1 MRLKRYPQR
10 IPLILA
16 LAVLAG
22 CMAYSPREQ
31 VGRRHRDFRF
41 IYRVKLPPDST
52 THEWHVFLPLA
63 PTNVKQTI
71 MERVIKSPWSGE
83 IGRDS
88 LYGNIYWHGYY
99 QGAVNDTVMIEVSY
113 RVRRWYY
120 APRAGGGNS
129 SETQAEHL
137 QRWLQGSA
145 RVPVSGPLVDS
156 ILQELP
162 PVTDGTVSKARAVYD
177 YVIDHMEYKKVG
189 TGWGQGDTYWACSA
203 HYGNCTDF
211 HALFLSLARA
221 EGIPAK
227 FEIGFPIP
235 TDRKAGRIAG
245 YHCWVEFY
253 APGSGWFPVDASEAR
268 KHPDR
273 RDLYFGCQPL
283 DRIKFTIGRDL
294 RLGPGHTTGPLN
306 YFIYPHIER
315 DGQLFLDYQKE
326 FYFQDLK

>member
-1 MRLKRYPQR
+1 M
-10 IPLILA
+10 
-16 LAVLAG
+16 
-22 CMAYSPREQ
+22 
-31 VGRRHRDFRF
+31 
-41 IYRVKLPPDST
+41 
-52 THEWHVFLPLA
+52 
-63 PTNVKQTI
+63 
-71 MERVIKSPWSGE
+71 
-83 IGRDS
+83 
-88 LYGNIYWHGYY
+88 
-99 QGAVNDTVMIEVSY
+99 
-113 RVRRWYY
+113 
-120 APRAGGGNS
+120 
-129 SETQAEHL
+129 
-137 QRWLQGSA
+137 
-145 RVPVSGPLVDS
+145 
-156 ILQELP
+156 
-162 PVTDGTVSKARAVYD
+162 TDGTVSKARAVYD